1 MTFVETDFLANFK
14 ISAALQGGAG
24 NNWAKGYYTDGV
36 ELVDSVI
43 DVVRKEAETCDALQV
58 VVDGDA
64 FDDNDDG
71 DDGDDGGD
79 DDDTAVGS
87 NIDSDNAD
95 YDAAAAADDD
105 DDDPPPPL

>member
-1 MTFVETDFLANFK
+1 MAGLK

-58 VVDGDA
+58 VVDGDD
-64 FDDNDDG
+64 FDD
-71 DDGDDGGD
+71 DDGGD
-79 DDDTAVGS
+79 DDGGDGDAG
-87 NIDSDNAD
+87 DEEDD
-95 YDAAAAADDD
+95 YGDE
-105 DDDPPPPL
+105 

>member
-14 ISAALQGGAG
+14 ISTVWQGGAG

-58 VVDGDA
+58 VVDGGD

-71 DDGDDGGD
+71 DDDDGD
-79 DDDTAVGS
+79 DDDEDDGD
-87 NIDSDNAD
+87 DSMLITRDSS
-95 YDAAAAADDD
+95 
-105 DDDPPPPL
+105 

>member
-1 MTFVETDFLANFK
+1 MAGLK

-58 VVDGDA
+58 VVDGDD
-64 FDDNDDG
+64 FDD
-71 DDGDDGGD
+71 DDGGD
-79 DDDTAVGS
+79 DDGGDGDV
-87 NIDSDNAD
+87 DC
-95 YDAAAAADDD
+95 DDD
-105 DDDPPPPL
+105 DDDEAAGAVDLVMPCIC